1 MALNSDGRL
10 LRFVLPAL
18 AAALIA
24 PLPQAAGAQDSSW
37 RDQAGSGGMAARIQ
51 HDIADQTNDKD
62 LRAFYAARGNA
73 PLGLDAIDRP
83 SGAATLLWL
92 RLRTAD
98 RDGVDP
104 AQFHLDKL
112 TQLLD

>member
-1 MALNSDGRL
+1 MKSITEKRV

-18 AAALIA
+18 AAALTA
-24 PLPQAAGAQDSSW
+24 PLPQVASAQDSGW
-37 RDQAGSGGMAARIQ
+37 REERGNGGLAAQVRRA
-51 HDIADQTNDKD
+51 IADRSGKD

-73 PLGLDAIDRP
+73 PLWLDDFNRP

-92 RLRTAD
+92 RMRTAD

-104 AQFHLDKL
+104 GSHVR
-112 TQLLD
+112 TG